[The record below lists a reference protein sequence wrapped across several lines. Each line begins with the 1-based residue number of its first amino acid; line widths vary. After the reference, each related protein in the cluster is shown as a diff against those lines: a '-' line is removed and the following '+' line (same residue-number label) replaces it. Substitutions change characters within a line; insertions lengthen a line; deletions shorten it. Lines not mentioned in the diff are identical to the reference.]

1 MLKTVTMMNRPGKTP
16 SHQAREMKLRESA
29 RIRPQV
35 GVSDRTPSPR
45 NDSPASAKMA

>member
-1 MLKTVTMMNRPGKTP
+1 MMKRPGKTP

-35 GVSDRTPSPR
+35 GVEASTPRPRKERRTLAR
-45 NDSPASAKMA
+45 IA